1 MRKRRVFLILL
12 GAVLAGELVAV
23 FRREREPEYGGRKL
37 SEWVMAYS
45 RSSTLNPSRENH
57 EAAEAIR
64 QIGSNALPYLLN
76 WMRYEAPLWKTKV
89 LDFANVALPVKW
101 HVIDQREMRLYASI
115 RAFHALGP
123 AASDAIPTLNE
134 MMIGRISIEDPC
146 FAVEALGNL
155 GSTGLRQLQV
165 VLTNREKWVV
175 APRPY
180 IVYVLAR
187 QGTNARSALPAL
199 QFLLTDSDPIMRN
212 GASNAIRA
220 IDAETLEDAGRKRE

>member
-1 MRKRRVFLILL
+1 MRKRRVYLLILL
-12 GAVLAGELVAV
+12 GVVVAGALVAV
-23 FRREREPEYGGRKL
+23 FASRKREPEYGGRKL

-64 QIGSNALPYLLN
+64 QIGSNALPYLLK
-76 WMRYEAPLWKTKV
+76 WMRYEAPVWKTKV

-115 RAFHALGP
+115 RAFRALGA

-199 QFLLTDSDPIMRN
+199 QFLLTD
-212 GASNAIRA
+212 
-220 IDAETLEDAGRKRE
+220 